1 MPKPTRVASILLRCL
16 LALSACVAVAVV
28 AVYVLSEAR
37 LKREYP
43 VAVSLARPDAA
54 LAGEGRQ
61 LARSRGCA
69 DCHADDFG
77 GKVLIDQMPFARI
90 VGSNLTQAAKG
101 QARVSNHERMYR
113 ALHHGVDVDSR
124 PLPMMPSAEFASL
137 SAREIEALSAYLD
150 TVPRVERELPD
161 SALGPIARGMLVA
174 GKLEGFLSAEVIDH
188 RTPAIAVPPPPG
200 TLAYGRHVAQL
211 CTGCHGAD
219 FGGGPDVARRSR
231 CASGSEPDA
240 ACAGPGALE
249 RNGFPDRVA
258 HRHAAGRHRDRRPI
272 HAVARSRA
280 SLGRRTAFAMALP
293 AQLAAGRAQCRHT
306 ALMTAPISGRK
317 ARSAHAS
324 ALHQ

>member
-28 AVYVLSEAR
+28 AVYLFSEAR
-37 LKREYP
+37 LKREYA

-101 QARVSNHERMYR
+101 QSRVSNHERMYR

-161 SALGPIARGMLVA
+161 SALGPIARAMLVA

-188 RTPAIAVPPPPG
+188 RTPAIAVPPAPG

-211 CTGCHGAD
+211 CTGCHSAD
-219 FGGGPDVARRSR
+219 FGGGPMSHGGPDAPPAANLTPHPLGLERWSETDFLTALRIGTRPDGTAIDGRYMPWRAVGQASDEELRSLWRYLRSLPPVARDASTRS
-231 CASGSEPDA
+231 
-240 ACAGPGALE
+240 
-249 RNGFPDRVA
+249 
-258 HRHAAGRHRDRRPI
+258 
-272 HAVARSRA
+272 
-280 SLGRRTAFAMALP
+280 
-293 AQLAAGRAQCRHT
+293 
-306 ALMTAPISGRK
+306 
-317 ARSAHAS
+317 
-324 ALHQ
+324 